1 MRTFFSK
8 CKKTIVLTFSVPNGY
23 QLTLLHF
30 RRQLPP
36 KEEEKNDSPFGAIKL
51 KKAETVK
58 RTWDDGGLESVDLKH
73 HEFEK
78 VPEDESVSNCQAF
91 RNCAHTTTHVRRN
104 TRSGH

>member
-1 MRTFFSK
+1 MPEVKDGEGAGPGVLR
-8 CKKTIVLTFSVPNGY
+8 KKSSGP
-23 QLTLLHF
+23 

-36 KEEEKNDSPFGAIKL
+36 KEEAKNDSPFGAIKL

-78 VPEDESVSNCQAF
+78 VPLEELVSQI
-91 RNCAHTTTHVRRN
+91 HKIVN
-104 TRSGH
+104 TRVNCSSKS

>member
-1 MRTFFSK
+1 M
-8 CKKTIVLTFSVPNGY
+8 
-23 QLTLLHF
+23 LHF

-78 VPEDESVSNCQAF
+78 VPEDESVSI
-91 RNCAHTTTHVRRN
+91 
-104 TRSGH
+104 